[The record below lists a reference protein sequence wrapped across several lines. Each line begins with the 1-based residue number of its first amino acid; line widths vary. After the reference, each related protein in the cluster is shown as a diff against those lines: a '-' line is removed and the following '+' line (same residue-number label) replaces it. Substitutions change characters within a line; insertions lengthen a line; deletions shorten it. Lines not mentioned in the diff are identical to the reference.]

1 MGDSLL
7 LTNNYKNENSTSN
20 IYTGELIES
29 VYSYGTISIEYNENY
44 QVAKIYNGTGSSKYV
59 VLEYTYNDYGEI
71 ASYTDHI

>member
-29 VYSYGTISIEYNENY
+29 YGTISIEYNENH